1 MWTDHKGKLS
11 IRHPDQTGVY
21 SVHKLCLCSRRE
33 PFPWNN
39 NASSV
44 CWLMTVASNDRRV
57 IGHPVSAL
65 TSMGVLSGT
74 SLRITMQRFWLGRTF
89 SPFSST
95 WTNGKAAGSHK
106 EKALWAISG
115 RINQYIPPNKP
126 FRISWF
132 ITYDNF
138 HRSNET
144 LQNVH
149 LQTMKRFLVMC
160 PEGTHRW
167 AEILSFNSLSQHF
180 WASNIYMKFVELNST
195 FELCENL
202 L

>member
-44 CWLMTVASNDRRV
+44 CWLMTVASNDSV

-106 EKALWAISG
+106 EKVLWAISG
-115 RINQYIPPNKP
+115 RINQYIPPKSPSESASLLRTITFTDLMKP
-126 FRISWF
+126 CKMFTFKLWNVSWLCVLKEL
-132 ITYDNF
+132 TGG
-138 HRSNET
+138 
-144 LQNVH
+144 L
-149 LQTMKRFLVMC
+149 
-160 PEGTHRW
+160 
-167 AEILSFNSLSQHF
+167 
-180 WASNIYMKFVELNST
+180 KFCV
-195 FELCENL
+195 F
-202 L
+202 